1 MEELIMNKNDMK
13 SELFQRYN
21 VSKEEYQNMMR
32 KKWLKACIAVVV
44 GMLVLVTVLLFASC
58 EKKDLC
64 YLPHPHG
71 KKICHT
77 SLTLDFDTRWGEDIV
92 TSTYAGGGGVQPV
105 DTAVSYLPAG
115 SFLPEASFSGE
126 LCLMAGNAYSIVAWA
141 DYVKAGPPAADLY
154 YDTADL
160 TGITQLVPD
169 GNSEGVDAEDAYTA
183 AVSYTASASAGMWS
197 GEPDKLVMALTRPLT
212 RVQFRNLALNGVPD
226 LTQGTC
232 RIACTSTAAGANAVL
247 ESGIAGGEQPMRF
260 NALTGKVSG
269 TETLSPSQ
277 QAQVQANGSVSPS
290 FDPYVYIFFDTPA
303 DPGRDL
309 TITVRYTAAGG
320 GETSYGVKKAA
331 AGVGMSAGNVAG
343 VLAATEE
350 EEEEEE
356 GTPLEIFRVGLNRSI
371 LIKANSVDDGSL
383 TLYAI
388 PAALPT
394 GF

>member
-1 MEELIMNKNDMK
+1 MKPINKWICLLTATLALAACGDDEAILPAPPQTDGQTVKVQMNIDPASADALRTRAGGS
-13 SELFQRYN
+13 SEVPQGYRLR
-21 VSKEEYQNMMR
+21 
-32 KKWLKACIAVVV
+32 CIVAAYDRAAVE
-44 GMLVLVTVLLFASC
+44 A
-58 EKKDLC
+58 
-64 YLPHPHG
+64 
-71 KKICHT
+71 
-77 SLTLDFDTRWGEDIV
+77 
-92 TSTYAGGGGVQPV
+92 AGGGGVQPV

-212 RVQFRNLALNGVPD
+212 RVQLRNLALNGVPD

-260 NALTGKVSG
+260 SALTGKVSG

-350 EEEEEE
+350 EEE
-356 GTPLEIFRVGLNRSI
+356 GTPLEIFRVGLNRSV

-388 PAALPT
+388 PAALPA

>member
-1 MEELIMNKNDMK
+1 MKPINKWICLLTATLALAACGDDEAILPAPPQTDGQTVKVQMNIDPASADALRTRAGGS
-13 SELFQRYN
+13 SEVPQGYRLR
-21 VSKEEYQNMMR
+21 
-32 KKWLKACIAVVV
+32 CIVAAYDRAAVE
-44 GMLVLVTVLLFASC
+44 A
-58 EKKDLC
+58 
-64 YLPHPHG
+64 
-71 KKICHT
+71 
-77 SLTLDFDTRWGEDIV
+77 
-92 TSTYAGGGGVQPV
+92 AGGGGVQPV

-115 SFLPEASFSGE
+115 SLLPEASFSGE

-169 GNSEGVDAEDAYTA
+169 GNSEEVDAEDAYTA

-232 RIACTSTAAGANAVL
+232 RIVCTSTAAGANAVL

-269 TETLSPSQ
+269 TETLSPPQQAQ
-277 QAQVQANGSVSPS
+277 QAQVQANGPVSPS

-350 EEEEEE
+350 E
-356 GTPLEIFRVGLNRSI
+356 GTPLEIFRVGLNRSV
-371 LIKANSVDDGSL
+371 LIKANGVDDGSL

-388 PAALPT
+388 PAALPA

>member
-1 MEELIMNKNDMK
+1 MKPINKWICLLTATLALAACGDDEAILPAPPQTDGQTVKVQMNIDPASADALRTRAGGS
-13 SELFQRYN
+13 SEVPQGYRLR
-21 VSKEEYQNMMR
+21 
-32 KKWLKACIAVVV
+32 CIVAAYDRAAVE
-44 GMLVLVTVLLFASC
+44 A
-58 EKKDLC
+58 
-64 YLPHPHG
+64 
-71 KKICHT
+71 
-77 SLTLDFDTRWGEDIV
+77 
-92 TSTYAGGGGVQPV
+92 AGGGGVQPV

-212 RVQFRNLALNGVPD
+212 RVQLRNLALNGVPD

-350 EEEEEE
+350 EEEE
-356 GTPLEIFRVGLNRSI
+356 GTPLEIFRVGLNRSV

-388 PAALPT
+388 PAALPA

>member
-1 MEELIMNKNDMK
+1 MKPINKWICLLTATLALAACGDDEAILPAPPQTDGQTVKVQMNIDPASADALRTRAGGS
-13 SELFQRYN
+13 SEVPQGYRLR
-21 VSKEEYQNMMR
+21 
-32 KKWLKACIAVVV
+32 CIVAAYDRAAVE
-44 GMLVLVTVLLFASC
+44 A
-58 EKKDLC
+58 
-64 YLPHPHG
+64 
-71 KKICHT
+71 
-77 SLTLDFDTRWGEDIV
+77 
-92 TSTYAGGGGVQPV
+92 AGGGGVQPV

-212 RVQFRNLALNGVPD
+212 RVQLRNLALNGVPD

-350 EEEEEE
+350 EEEEE
-356 GTPLEIFRVGLNRSI
+356 GTPLEIFRVGLNRSV

-388 PAALPT
+388 PAALPA

>member
-1 MEELIMNKNDMK
+1 MKPINKWICLLTATLALAACGDDEAILPAPPQTDGQTVKVQMNIDPASADALRTRAGGS
-13 SELFQRYN
+13 SEVPQGYRLR
-21 VSKEEYQNMMR
+21 
-32 KKWLKACIAVVV
+32 CIVAAYDRAAVE
-44 GMLVLVTVLLFASC
+44 A
-58 EKKDLC
+58 
-64 YLPHPHG
+64 
-71 KKICHT
+71 
-77 SLTLDFDTRWGEDIV
+77 
-92 TSTYAGGGGVQPV
+92 AGGGGVQPV

-212 RVQFRNLALNGVPD
+212 RVQLRNLALNGVPD

-350 EEEEEE
+350 EEE
-356 GTPLEIFRVGLNRSI
+356 GTPLEIFRVGLNRSV

-388 PAALPT
+388 PAALPA

>member
-1 MEELIMNKNDMK
+1 MKPINKWICLLTATLALAACGDDEAILPAPPQTDGQTVKVQMNIDPASADALRTRAGGS
-13 SELFQRYN
+13 SEVPQGYRLR
-21 VSKEEYQNMMR
+21 
-32 KKWLKACIAVVV
+32 CIVAAYDRAAVE
-44 GMLVLVTVLLFASC
+44 A
-58 EKKDLC
+58 
-64 YLPHPHG
+64 
-71 KKICHT
+71 
-77 SLTLDFDTRWGEDIV
+77 
-92 TSTYAGGGGVQPV
+92 AGGGGVQPV

-212 RVQFRNLALNGVPD
+212 RVQLRNLALNGVPD

-260 NALTGKVSG
+260 SALTGKVSG

-350 EEEEEE
+350 EEEE
-356 GTPLEIFRVGLNRSI
+356 GTPLEIFRVGLNRSV

-388 PAALPT
+388 PAALPA